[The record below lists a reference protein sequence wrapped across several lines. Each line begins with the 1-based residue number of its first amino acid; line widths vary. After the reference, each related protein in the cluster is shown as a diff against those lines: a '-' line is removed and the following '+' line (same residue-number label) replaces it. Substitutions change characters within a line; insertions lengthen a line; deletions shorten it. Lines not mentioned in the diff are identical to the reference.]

1 MRLYRRVAGL
11 ATVTAL
17 SLGAAACGVAEAA
30 IDAAAA
36 ATPAGKLLAAAP
48 DQATPAFAF
57 ATKGDCSGSISGVVD
72 PAAKAAR
79 ASATAKVPGVGAVT
93 MSYLLIGEDK
103 SFFSIAFK
111 PASLHAAN
119 GVPKGWH
126 KVDPAKVGE
135 ESREMLVYSPEILD
149 PLGVGGLASVASGV
163 VQDGAKYTGTIDM
176 TRIEQAKRILP
187 ATTMTKLG
195 DRAKA
200 VPFEAIV
207 DEATG
212 TTTSFTLSPP
222 DAKSCTAV
230 YDKFGAVKKVSAP
243 KAKKAT
249 AALYRLLGA

>member
-11 ATVTAL
+11 AAVTAL
-17 SLGAAACGVAEAA
+17 SLGAAACGIAEAA
-30 IDAAAA
+30 VDAAAA
-36 ATPAGKLLAAAP
+36 ATPVGKLVAAAP
-48 DQATPAFAF
+48 DEATPAFAF
-57 ATKGDCSGSISGVVD
+57 ATKGACVGTISGVVD

-79 ASATAKVPGVGAVT
+79 ASTTATVPRVGSVT

-135 ESREMLVYSPEILD
+135 ASRQMLVYGPKILD
-149 PLGVGGLASVASGV
+149 PLGVGGLASVASNV
-163 VQDGAKYTGTIDM
+163 SQDGTKFTGTVDM
-176 TRIEQAKRILP
+176 TRIPQDERILP
-187 ATTMTKLG
+187 VTTMTKLG

-212 TTTSFTLSPP
+212 TTTSFKLSPP
-222 DAKSCTAV
+222 DAKSCTAT

-249 AALYRLLGA
+249 ATLYRLLGA